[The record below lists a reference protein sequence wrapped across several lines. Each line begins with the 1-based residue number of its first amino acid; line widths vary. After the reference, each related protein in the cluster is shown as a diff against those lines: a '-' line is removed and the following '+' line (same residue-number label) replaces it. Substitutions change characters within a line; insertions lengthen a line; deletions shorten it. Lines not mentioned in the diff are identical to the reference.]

1 MLDCARRAGYAPID
15 SYAALGD
22 GRTVAL
28 VAADGSIDWLP
39 VPAIDAP
46 PAFAALLDAGQ
57 GGRLELA
64 PAADFTVDRRY
75 LPGTAVLE
83 TTFHTGH
90 GTVTVTDAL
99 NRYGNRPL
107 PWTEL
112 ARVVRAERGAVPMR
126 WRVAPGR
133 RFGTAEPWT
142 QWQQQDGGLV
152 PLIRLGD
159 QSLAIVTAGAG
170 QPQLGQHEVSGEFT
184 AAPGDPSLLAV
195 TAADDGPVVVPAAG
209 HIIDRVEATAAGWQ
223 AWRRTV
229 GYAGPH
235 ADAVARSALT
245 LALLTITATGANAA
259 AATTSLPEA
268 IGGQRNFDYRF
279 TWVRDASFAL
289 DALTYLDLL
298 PEVQA
303 ILSWLLRAVR
313 QTAPDV
319 HVFYTLDGQPA
330 SPREQDLPLA
340 GYLGTGPVHA
350 GNSAASQRQLGAYGH
365 LMDAAYRYVRH
376 GGLLDGA
383 TGSMLADLADK
394 VCDVWRLPDA
404 GLWELGDYQ
413 HYTSSKLG
421 CWVALDRAGWLADRG
436 QLPGWHSGRWRTA
449 AGEISDWIDE
459 HCWSAAKE
467 AYTMHAGTDD
477 LDAAVLLAGRT
488 GFCDGNPER
497 LRSTITAVRR
507 ELTAGGPLLYRYTGM
522 RGQEGAFAACSFW
535 LVEALG
541 RTGQHEEAAAVFDAM
556 LAYRNDVGLL
566 SEEID
571 PKTGQLLG
579 NFPQGL
585 SHLALIGAARAVS
598 ERRPAGQVTVGERMT
613 GTAAGGGS

>member
-1 MLDCARRAGYAPID
+1 MPDYSRRDGYAPIG

-28 VAADGSIDWLP
+28 VAADGRIDWLP
-39 VPAIDAP
+39 MPAIDSP
-46 PAFAALLDAGQ
+46 PAFAALLDAGH

-64 PAADFTVDRRY
+64 PATDAVVDRRY

-83 TTFHTGH
+83 TTFRTGH

-112 ARVVRAERGAVPMR
+112 ARVVRAGPGAVPMR
-126 WRVAPGR
+126 WRVVPGR
-133 RFGTAEPWT
+133 RFGSAEPWT
-142 QWQQQDGGLV
+142 QWQQQDGGRV
-152 PLIRLGD
+152 PVIRLGD
-159 QSLAIVTAGAG
+159 QSLAVVTAGAG
-170 QPQLGQHEVSGEFT
+170 SPRLGEQEVGGEFT
-184 AAPGDPSLLAV
+184 AMPGDPVLVAI
-195 TAADDGPVVVPAAG
+195 TAADDGPVVVPPAG
-209 HIIDRVEATAAGWQ
+209 HIIDRVEATVAGWQ

-268 IGGQRNFDYRF
+268 IGGQRNYDYRF
-279 TWVRDASFAL
+279 TWVRDASFAV
-289 DALTYLDLL
+289 DALTYLGLL
-298 PEVQA
+298 PEVQS

-313 QTAPDV
+313 RTAPDV
-319 HVFYTLDGQPA
+319 HVFYHLDGQPA
-330 SPREQDLPLA
+330 GPGEQDVTTMD
-340 GYLGTGPVHA
+340 GYLGTRPVHV

-365 LMDAAYRYVRH
+365 LMDAACLYVRH
-376 GGLLDGA
+376 GGVLDWA
-383 TGSMLADLADK
+383 TGSMLAGLADN
-394 VCDVWRLPDA
+394 VCDQWRLPDA

-421 CWVALDRAGWLADRG
+421 CWVALDRAVWLARRE
-436 QLPGWHSGRWRTA
+436 QLPGWHSERWGA
-449 AGEISDWIDE
+449 VAGEISRWVNE
-459 HCWSAAKE
+459 HCWSAAKA

-488 GFCDGNPER
+488 GFCADDPAR

-507 ELTAGGPLLYRYTGM
+507 ELTADGPLLYRYTGM

-541 RTGQHEEAAAVFDAM
+541 ATGQPGEAAAVFDAM

-566 SEEID
+566 SEEVD
-571 PKTGQLLG
+571 PQTGQLLG

-598 ERRPAGQVTVGERMT
+598 GSD
-613 GTAAGGGS
+613 GG